1 LNIAILTLGTWVRS
15 RGNGEELLLI
25 AKLEEIRDVEG
36 DFIDADD
43 AIRLYQEL
51 VDTELVWHL
60 SERYQRIARTVLEGG

>member
-51 VDTELVWHL
+51 VDTGLVWHL